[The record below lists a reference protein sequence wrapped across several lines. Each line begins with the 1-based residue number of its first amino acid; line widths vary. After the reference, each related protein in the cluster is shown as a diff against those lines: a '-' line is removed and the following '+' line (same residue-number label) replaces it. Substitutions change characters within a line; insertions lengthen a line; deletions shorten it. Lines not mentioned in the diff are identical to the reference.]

1 MARDEWRR
9 VGSAF
14 HDLSKQR
21 RERMSDALRAFDAQ
35 SAGGSYRIIAEALFG
50 RTCIW
55 DADVLIWAASEIVE
69 AVTPA

>member
-1 MARDEWRR
+1 
-9 VGSAF
+9 
-14 HDLSKQR
+14 
-21 RERMSDALRAFDAQ
+21 MSDALRAFDAQ

-69 AVTPA
+69 AATPA